1 MTDPLDLH
9 FLLPLSNENA
19 WSDLLA
25 TLMSADQATARRAL
39 GLAESAPLT
48 IRREVSK
55 SRGASESD
63 RPDVVVEVD
72 GRVVAVIEVKVLS
85 GLGPEQLERY
95 LAYVD
100 QSDRA
105 ACRFLAV
112 SPQGLRIN
120 TQHAPE
126 WRNISWEE
134 LVEPFVGSDVPWAS
148 ATAAAWLNHLGTHVP
163 RVDGATVWN
172 DIAGPNPLLGIRAR
186 AVYLHDR
193 VDLPAGSTRTAL
205 EIGSGGLW
213 ATTIDATIPDSGY
226 AVRWGL
232 TESLPTQEAVRLTDA
247 SGLRGPEVRFR
258 LVQQGVASSR
268 DYDWDHLAHL
278 WRTYLAREDWIT
290 WRQSAP
296 RKKVQWE
303 KDGIAR
309 LAELGAPRFLGTG
322 FGDGQARLSGE
333 VELGAVFDLRPTLT
347 LTEIADVLDRV
358 VALGA
363 RMAADD
369 RSPSRR
375 GGAGEMSQP
384 R

>member
-1 MTDPLDLH
+1 MTDSLDLH

-25 TLMSADQATARRAL
+25 TLMSADQATTRRAL
-39 GLAESAPLT
+39 GLAESGPLT

-55 SRGASESD
+55 SRGVRESD

-100 QSDRA
+100 EPDRS

-112 SPQGLRIN
+112 SPRGLRID
-120 TQHAPE
+120 TLHAPA
-126 WRNISWEE
+126 WRNTSWEE
-134 LVEPFVGSDVPWAS
+134 LVEPFIGSDVPWAS
-148 ATAAAWLNHLGTHVP
+148 ATAAAWLTYLRRQVP
-163 RVDGATVWN
+163 MVDGVTVWN
-172 DIAGPNPLLGIRAR
+172 DIAGPSLLVGIRAR
-186 AVYLHDR
+186 VVYLHDHIH
-193 VDLPAGSTRTAL
+193 LPAGSTRTTL

-213 ATTIDATIPDSGY
+213 ATTIDAPIPGRGY
-226 AVRWGL
+226 AVRWEV

-247 SGLRGPEVRFR
+247 SELRGPEVRFR
-258 LVQQGVASSR
+258 LVQQGVTTSR

-278 WRTYLAREDWIT
+278 WHAHLSQEDWIP
-290 WRQSAP
+290 WRPSAP
-296 RKKVQWE
+296 RKRLQWE

-333 VELGAVFDLRPTLT
+333 VELGAVFDLPPTSK
-347 LTEIADVLDRV
+347 LTEIVDVLNR
-358 VALGA
+358 VALIGS
-363 RMAADD
+363 RMASD
-369 RSPSRR
+369 RQRP
-375 GGAGEMSQP
+375 Q
-384 R
+384 